1 MRVRRTSQES
11 GTITEYTQIAT
22 TQRDAFMRAVEKEMS
37 SFERQEAEFRKK
49 DLEER
54 ETRLWHRVGDFKS
67 NH

>member
-1 MRVRRTSQES
+1 M
-11 GTITEYTQIAT
+11 TEYTQIAT